1 MNRRHPIVTAS
12 ATALFVF
19 AACSSPPYAAR
30 TIDDDA
36 EMESNVTVT
45 DSELYDVLH
54 VGRNP
59 LVERVPGTDQLRVVV
74 TLRNVDDEAIQ
85 VLAQMSFLNAQ
96 KQPIGDDTNKQVKL
110 LAPGETITHTAIS
123 KSAEARDWQLRL
135 SWNR

>member
-1 MNRRHPIVTAS
+1 MNLRHPIVRAS
-12 ATALFVF
+12 FAALFVV